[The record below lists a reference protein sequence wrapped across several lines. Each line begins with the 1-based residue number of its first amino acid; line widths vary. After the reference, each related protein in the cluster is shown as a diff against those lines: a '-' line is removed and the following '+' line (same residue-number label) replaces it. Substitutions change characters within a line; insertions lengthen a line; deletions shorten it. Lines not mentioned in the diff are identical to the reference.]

1 MDVNKIDLQSFTTG
15 QYLTTFYH
23 LRNHESMKK
32 KMSRNSLILKYNAH
46 IYCYYF
52 WRTKYARSL

>member
-23 LRNHESMKK
+23 LRNHESIKK
-32 KMSRNSLILKYNAH
+32 K
-46 IYCYYF
+46 
-52 WRTKYARSL
+52 

>member
-23 LRNHESMKK
+23 LRNHESIKK
-32 KMSRNSLILKYNAH
+32 NEQKLFDFKI
-46 IYCYYF
+46 
-52 WRTKYARSL
+52 